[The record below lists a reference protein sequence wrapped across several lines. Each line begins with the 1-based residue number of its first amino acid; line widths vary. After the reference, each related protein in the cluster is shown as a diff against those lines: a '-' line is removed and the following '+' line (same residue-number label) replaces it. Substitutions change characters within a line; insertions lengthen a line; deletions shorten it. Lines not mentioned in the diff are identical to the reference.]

1 MNLEKSDIKYSSV
14 QNAADEASFLAQKN
28 YLKFIKLQLT
38 MLFLSTLT
46 SIFVGYNRG
55 LLFLVLF
62 FMIVNFAISTII
74 KLRKSERVWY
84 DGRAVAESIKTLSWR
99 YMMKAEPFNL
109 NDSEKDD
116 EIRFIEIVDEVLD
129 ARRGLAFQIMDRSD
143 NKDFVTDE
151 MRTMRRLAHET
162 RLKIYLEKRVND
174 QRKWYS
180 KKSYYNRKWESILF
194 YFSLIF
200 QIVAIVY
207 IILMVTFKQL
217 DINLTAIFTSLVTL
231 SVTWHQVKRH
241 YELANAYGIA
251 AQELMKIYSLGI
263 KATDEQSFSEYVND
277 SENAIS
283 REHTLWTARRGQ

>member
-1 MNLEKSDIKYSSV
+1 MEKSDIKYSSV